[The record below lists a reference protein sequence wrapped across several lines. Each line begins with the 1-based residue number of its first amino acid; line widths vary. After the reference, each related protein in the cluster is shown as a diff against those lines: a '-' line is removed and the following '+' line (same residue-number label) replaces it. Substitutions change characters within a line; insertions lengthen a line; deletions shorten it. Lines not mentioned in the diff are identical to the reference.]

1 MPIAAILF
9 DAYGTLLD
17 IHAAMAAHQ
26 ARIGPRAPEISALWR
41 QKQLEYTW
49 TLTLAQDY
57 RPFDVVTAEALDF
70 ALAQHG
76 IDDAALRADLL
87 ATYRVLPPFPEVVGA
102 LATLRRMG
110 LRLGVLS
117 NGTGAMLDAA
127 FATAGLDE
135 MLDPILSVDA
145 LRIYKPDPRVYAMAT
160 NALALAA
167 SEIGFVSSNAWDAM
181 GAARFGFRVFWL
193 RRRPDP
199 VEYDLNARATPIA
212 HLGEIAAA
220 LSQ

>member
-17 IHAAMAAHQ
+17 IHAAMAVHQ
-26 ARIGPRAPEISALWR
+26 ARIGPRAPEMSALWR

-57 RPFDVVTAEALDF
+57 RPFDIVTADALDF

-76 IDDAALRADLL
+76 INDPALRADLL
-87 ATYRVLPPFPEVVGA
+87 ATYRVLPPFPEVLGA
-102 LATLRRMG
+102 LATLSRSG

-117 NGTGAMLDAA
+117 NGTGEMLDAA
-127 FATAGLDE
+127 FAAAGLE
-135 MLDPILSVDA
+135 ELLDPILSVDA

-160 NALALAA
+160 NALALAP

-181 GAARFGFRVFWL
+181 GAARFGFRVFSL

-199 VEYDLNARATPIA
+199 VEYDLNVRAIPIA
-212 HLGEIAAA
+212 HLGEIAPA
-220 LSQ
+220 LGA